1 MKNTLLLSVIMVLSL
16 FGLQA
21 QNEET
26 ANYYNEV
33 QQYSLIYPSFWEV
46 EEDEENE
53 TTTLYVPLKK
63 GENIY
68 KQLQIS
74 VARWEDGDL
83 YEFLEQTFSE
93 SEMTNLYPDIT
104 ILDLGEDETKENQ
117 NHCFEMSYMMGEEK
131 VTVLYYLEKKEDL
144 IYLILASSPQSEYA
158 AYKKQYLR
166 IIDSLRIR

>member
-1 MKNTLLLSVIMVLSL
+1 MRNVLLSLIMTMSSYL
-16 FGLQA
+16 GLQA

-53 TTTLYVPLKK
+53 TTTFYVPLKK

-83 YEFLEQTFSE
+83 DEFLEKTFSE
-93 SEMTNLYPDIT
+93 DELANLYSDIT
-104 ILDLGEDETKENQ
+104 ILDLGEDETKDNQ

>member
-1 MKNTLLLSVIMVLSL
+1 MKNTLLLSVIMVLSF

-33 QQYSLIYPSFWEV
+33 QQYSLIYPSSWEI

-83 YEFLEQTFSE
+83 DEFLEKTFSE
-93 SEMTNLYPDIT
+93 DELANLYSDIT
-104 ILDLGEDETKENQ
+104 ILDLGEDETKDNQ
-117 NHCFEMSYMMGEEK
+117 NHSFEMTYTANEEEIA
-131 VTVLYYLEKKEDL
+131 VLYYLEKKEDL
-144 IYLILASSPQSEYA
+144 IYLILASSPRSEYA
-158 AYKKQYLR
+158 EYKKQYLR

>member
-1 MKNTLLLSVIMVLSL
+1 MKNTLLLSVIMVLSF

-83 YEFLEQTFSE
+83 DEFLEKTFSE
-93 SEMTNLYPDIT
+93 DELANLYSDIT
-104 ILDLGEDETKENQ
+104 ILDLGEDETKDNQ
-117 NHCFEMSYMMGEEK
+117 NHSFEMTYTANEEEIA
-131 VTVLYYLEKKEDL
+131 VLYYLEKKEDL

-158 AYKKQYLR
+158 AYKKQYLK

>member
-1 MKNTLLLSVIMVLSL
+1 MKNTLLLSVIMVLSF

-83 YEFLEQTFSE
+83 DEFLEKTFSE
-93 SEMTNLYPDIT
+93 DELANLYSDIT

-117 NHCFEMSYMMGEEK
+117 NHCFEMTYTANEEEI
-131 VTVLYYLEKKEDL
+131 TVLYYLEKKEDL

-158 AYKKQYLR
+158 TYKKQYLR